1 MSEIFDRMNE
11 QQENIKHLLK
21 LSSKLLNCEF
31 IQETLSMCLIEQ
43 EFRVTKLQRTFRSF
57 RSFRCSAT
65 EWAISDLSDV
75 SAANPAPGGLTQIL
89 RAA

>member
-31 IQETLSMCLIEQ
+31 IQETLSTCLIEQ
-43 EFRVTKLQRTFRSF
+43 EFRVTKLQRTF